1 MSSSDSDEDRNVSQY
16 DIEDD
21 LNVYG
26 SPVYSTQV
34 AADTQFSLPAAS
46 HATHARTQVNNISI
60 DLSFFIIYSVYL
72 YSEIRFVLVL

>member
-34 AADTQFSLPAAS
+34 AADTQPSLPAAS
-46 HATHARTQVNNISI
+46 HATHARTHAGK
-60 DLSFFIIYSVYL
+60 
-72 YSEIRFVLVL
+72 